1 MSRGEIAKEYFSKGY
16 NCAQAVLL
24 AFEDVVGLDRASL
37 LKITLPFGG
46 GMGRLR
52 LTCGAVSGMVM
63 ALGLITGTSEINGQA
78 KSAQYAAVQELV
90 KRFTVQNGSIICGE
104 LLTGTGV
111 HTDTAPNAEP
121 RTQGYYK
128 KRPCA
133 DLCYDAAQILE
144 EYLKK
149 KEMLK

>member
-1 MSRGEIAKEYFSKGY
+1 M
-16 NCAQAVLL
+16 L
-24 AFEDVVGLDRASL
+24 AFEDVVGLDRESL

-104 LLTGTGV
+104 LLTGKGV
-111 HTDTAPNAEP
+111 QTDTAPNAEP

-133 DLCYDAAQILE
+133 DLCYDAAEILDG
-144 EYLKK
+144 YLKEK
-149 KEMLK
+149 GILK

>member
-1 MSRGEIAKEYFSKGY
+1 MSRGDIAKSYFLQGY

-24 AFEDVVGLDRASL
+24 AFEDAIGLDRDAL
-37 LKITLPFGG
+37 LKLTLPFGG

-63 ALGLITGTSEINGQA
+63 ALGLITGTSELSGSA
-78 KSAQYAAVQELV
+78 KNQQYVFVQELV
-90 KRFTVQNGSIICGE
+90 KRFQNLNGSIICGE
-104 LLTGTGV
+104 LLTGKGIEAQTL
-111 HTDTAPNAEP
+111 PNAEK
-121 RTQGYYK
+121 RSEGYYK

-144 EYLKK
+144 EFLKEK
-149 KEMLK
+149 SFLQ